1 MAPFWIERISTKEI
15 TVRVDDT
22 RNGGCISGLVGGS
35 LRRDSDLRAG
45 SMLRTMPGATL
56 TPTELGNLV
65 ERARLGEAA
74 AWEALVRGT
83 SNAVYRGLAAFDVA
97 ADVREELY
105 HETYIKLV
113 ERLDTIQQPAALPAW
128 LMTTARNQALQ
139 YLRKRAKLVPVAD
152 LPEVGSL
159 FELDEA
165 LLDDELRVA
174 VARAFRRLSNAC
186 QRLLRLLTVS
196 PPLSYAEIAELLDR
210 PIGSLG
216 PQRIR
221 CLKQL
226 RLAPE
231 LVAFIGVA
239 PT

>member
-1 MAPFWIERISTKEI
+1 
-15 TVRVDDT
+15 
-22 RNGGCISGLVGGS
+22 
-35 LRRDSDLRAG
+35 
-45 SMLRTMPGATL
+45 MLCTMPGAIL
-56 TPTELGNLV
+56 TPAELSELV
-65 ERARLGEAA
+65 GRARQGEAS

-83 SNAVYRGLAAFDVA
+83 SNAVYRGLAAFDVP

-105 HETYIKLV
+105 HETYVKLV
-113 ERLDTIQQPAALPAW
+113 ERLDTIEQPAALPAW

-139 YLRKRAKLVPVAD
+139 FLRKRAKYVPVAD
-152 LPEVGSL
+152 LPEVGSAIN
-159 FELDEA
+159 LDEA

-174 VARAFRRLSNAC
+174 VARAFRRLSAAC

-196 PPLSYAEIAELLDR
+196 PSLSYAEISELIGT

-226 RLAPE
+226 RLTPE
-231 LVAFIGVA
+231 LIPFIDVA
-239 PT
+239 TW

>member
-1 MAPFWIERISTKEI
+1 
-15 TVRVDDT
+15 
-22 RNGGCISGLVGGS
+22 
-35 LRRDSDLRAG
+35 
-45 SMLRTMPGATL
+45 MLCAMPSAAL
-56 TPTELGNLV
+56 TPTELGDLV
-65 ERARLGEAA
+65 GRALRGEAS

-97 ADVREELY
+97 PDVRDELY
-105 HETYIKLV
+105 HETYVKLV

-139 YLRKRAKLVPVAD
+139 YLRKRSKYVPVSD
-152 LPEVGSL
+152 LPERGSAID
-159 FELDEA
+159 LDEA

-174 VARAFRRLSNAC
+174 VARAFRRLSAAC

-196 PPLSYAEIAELLDR
+196 PPLSYAEIAELIDT

-216 PQRIR
+216 PQRSR

-231 LVAFIGVA
+231 LAPFIDTVSW
-239 PT
+239 

>member
-1 MAPFWIERISTKEI
+1 MSDCLACVF
-15 TVRVDDT
+15 
-22 RNGGCISGLVGGS
+22 
-35 LRRDSDLRAG
+35 RREAG
-45 SMLRTMPGATL
+45 RCTATL
-56 TPTELGNLV
+56 IRVLGDIDLAEDAV
-65 ERARLGEAA
+65 AEAFAIAAERWSIDGIPPNPGG
-74 AWEALVRGT
+74 W
-83 SNAVYRGLAAFDVA
+83 
-97 ADVREELY
+97 
-105 HETYIKLV
+105 I
-113 ERLDTIQQPAALPAW
+113 
-128 LMTTARNQALQ
+128 MTTARNQALQ

-231 LVAFIGVA
+231 LVAFIDVA